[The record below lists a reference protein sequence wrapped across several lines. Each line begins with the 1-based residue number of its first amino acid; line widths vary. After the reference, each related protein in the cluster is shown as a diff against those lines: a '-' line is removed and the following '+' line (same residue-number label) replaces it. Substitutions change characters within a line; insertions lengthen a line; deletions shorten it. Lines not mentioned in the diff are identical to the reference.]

1 MTEAIEKITED
12 AREVRELR
20 AYVDDLLTIARI
32 PLSRIATESG
42 APLQRLKAWV
52 DGTGGESAIAPLL
65 AWKAEIDQASTHAG
79 GFVMTPTA
87 ERIIRAFDRA
97 RESRGGV
104 AHGPD
109 QEETQERGI
118 ALIYGA
124 SGVGKSK
131 TAEWYLDCVGKP
143 RPLGWWPVVLVRC
156 SGSDGTR
163 EALHA
168 NILASMEGAEFY
180 PQRHEKKIDT
190 IRSRIPDGG
199 LIIFDEA
206 QLLSH
211 RRLDELRYFP
221 DRLGIAIALMGNLTG
236 YHEMV
241 AKKIGQIMSRVGGS
255 RVVVDLPT
263 EGDVDAL
270 LDAWKIRGRAVREI
284 AVMIGVQDGGLRLL
298 ANTASVARN
307 FAKVKGKAIDADIFK
322 AAAVSVGAWGELS

>member
-1 MTEAIEKITED
+1 MTEAIEKISEEAMD
-12 AREVRELR
+12 VRELR
-20 AYVDDLLTIARI
+20 AYIGDLLTIARI

-42 APLQRLKAWV
+42 ASLQRVKAWV

-65 AWKAEIDQASTHAG
+65 AWKAEIDEAGIDAG
-79 GFVMTPTA
+79 GCVMTPTA

-104 AHGPD
+104 AHAGD
-109 QEETQERGI
+109 EETQERGI

-131 TAEWYLDCVGKP
+131 AAEWYLKRIGQP
-143 RPLGWWPVVLVRC
+143 RPLGEWPVVLVRC
-156 SGSDGTR
+156 TGSDINR

-168 NILASMEGAEFY
+168 NILASMPGAALY
-180 PQRHEKKIDT
+180 PQRHERKIDT
-190 IRSRIPDGG
+190 IRSRVPDGG

-206 QLLSH
+206 QLLSR

-221 DRLGIAIALMGNLTG
+221 DQCGIAIALMGNLTG
-236 YHEMV
+236 YKELV
-241 AKKIGQIMSRVGGS
+241 DAKIGQIMSRVGGS

-270 LDAWKIRGRAVREI
+270 LAAWEIKGAKLRET

-298 ANTASVARN
+298 ANTARAARQ
-307 FAKVKGKAIDADIFK
+307 FAKVKGKAVDAEIFI
-322 AAAVSVGAWGELS
+322 AGAISAGAWGALS